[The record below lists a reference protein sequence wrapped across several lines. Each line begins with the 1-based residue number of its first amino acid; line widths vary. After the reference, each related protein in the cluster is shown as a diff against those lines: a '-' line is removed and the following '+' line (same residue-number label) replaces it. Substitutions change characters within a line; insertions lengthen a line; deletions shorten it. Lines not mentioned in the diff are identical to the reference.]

1 MSVSVS
7 RTIFI
12 SLLLTTL
19 ISCNP
24 QDEPATEPSTPSAP
38 EALRTESLT
47 LYNADTDESVRPLND
62 GDTLNLSTLTTKNLS
77 IVART
82 SPQVVGSVAFTLDG
96 TSFVDN
102 TSPYAVAGSDDEGGN
117 SADYTAWTPSLGSHT
132 LTVTPFSEP
141 DASGEAGTPL
151 TLAFSVEE
159 MDDGPG
165 GGSGG
170 QSGGEAPREKEG
182 QWRRLSQ
189 SPTKR
194 QEVAYVQVDGLF
206 YLAGGSTQQEVYNP
220 ATDTWR
226 TVKPL
231 PRKLDHIQSVAIDGK
246 IYYIGGLAGW
256 PKPSVDTVY
265 IYDPERDSFTQGA
278 PMPEGRDRGAGGVA
292 VYDGR
297 IYYAGG
303 LHDGKAVAWFD
314 VYDPARGSW
323 STLEDMPTPRDHFQG
338 AVVGGTFYAIGGR
351 DTTINA
357 TVSVVEAYD
366 FSKKTWSTLDTDLP
380 TPRGGF
386 ATAVLGDEIFTIGGE
401 GGGKAYD
408 EVEAYNPTTNTWRT
422 LAPMPTARHG
432 IQAAVCNVGVYI
444 AAGGAEQA
452 GGAPTNDHEVLSLG
466 SLEPCEPSEPTPK
479 ITKIS
484 WKDVADAPVAVT
496 EAQGT
501 AVEGKLYVFGG
512 YTSWASFCTTKRSD
526 VYDPATNTWER
537 LPDMPEPWTHAGV
550 AVDGDD
556 IYLAGGY
563 LNKPNCN
570 RAEVATTT
578 VWKFDSDEKT
588 WSKNLPPLPEPRGS
602 SGFVRVGRTLH
613 FFGGTDTDRE
623 DKGDHWA
630 LRLDGGT
637 AWERLAPLPNP
648 RSHMAYVTFDD
659 KIYVI
664 GGQHCFEACAVDQR
678 SVSIYDPTTDTW
690 SRGADLPFPL
700 SHTSSSTFVVG
711 NVIVVAG
718 GEKAHSDHV
727 ASVLAYSPAADTW
740 KSLTPL
746 PAERSAGVGS
756 MVGNAILFSGGGN
769 FNETTFKGTFR

>member
-1 MSVSVS
+1 MKVSLS
-7 RTIFI
+7 RALFI
-12 SLLLTTL
+12 SLLLTAL
-19 ISCNP
+19 VSCKP
-24 QDEPATEPSTPSAP
+24 QDEPTTEPPPSAP
-38 EALRTESLT
+38 EALSVEALT
-47 LYNADTDESVRPLND
+47 LYNADTDESIRPLTE
-62 GDTLNLSTLTTKNLS
+62 GDTLDLSTLPTKNLS

-82 SPQVVGSVAFTLDG
+82 SPQTVGSVAFTLDG
-96 TSFVDN
+96 ASFVDD
-102 TSPYAVAGSDDEGGN
+102 TSPYAVAGSDDGSGN
-117 SADYTAWTPSLGSHT
+117 GADYTAWTPTLGSHT

-141 DASGEAGTPL
+141 GANGEAGTPL

-159 MDDGPG
+159 VDDGS
-165 GGSGG
+165 GSGG
-170 QSGGEAPREKEG
+170 QGSGGQDGGAPVEQG
-182 QWRRLSQ
+182 QWAKLAQ
-189 SPTKR
+189 SPTER
-194 QEVAYVQVDGLF
+194 QEVAYAQVDGLF
-206 YLAGGSTQQEVYNP
+206 YLAGGGTQQEVYNP
-220 ATDTWR
+220 ATDTWG

-231 PRKLDHIQSVAIDGK
+231 PRRLDHIQSVVVAGK

-256 PKPSVDTVY
+256 PEPSVGTVY
-265 IYDPERDSFTQGA
+265 IYNPERDSFTQGA
-278 PMPEGRDRGAGGVA
+278 PMPEGRDRGAGGAA

-303 LHDGKAVAWFD
+303 LHDGKAVNWVD
-314 VYDPARGSW
+314 VYDPGQDSW
-323 STLEDMPTPRDHFQG
+323 STLEDMPTARDHFQG
-338 AVVGGTFYAIGGR
+338 AVVGSIFYAIGGR

-357 TVSVVEAYD
+357 TVSVVETYD
-366 FSKKTWSTLDTDLP
+366 FTTEIWSTLETTLP

-386 ATAVLGDEIFTIGGE
+386 ATAVLGEEILTIGGE

-408 EVEAYNPTTNTWRT
+408 TVEAYNTKANTWRT
-422 LAPMPTARHG
+422 LTPMPTARHG
-432 IQAAVCNVGVYI
+432 IQAAVCNGGVYI

-452 GGAPTNDHEVLSLG
+452 GGEPTNAHEVLSLG
-466 SLEPCEPSEPTPK
+466 SLEACVPTRK
-479 ITKIS
+479 LTKLS

-512 YTSWASFCTTKRSD
+512 YTSWKTFCTTQRSD
-526 VYDPATNTWER
+526 VYDPATNTWQR
-537 LPDMPEPWTHAGV
+537 LPNMPEPWTHAGV

-578 VWKFDSDEKT
+578 VWKFDTRTKT
-588 WSKNLPPLPEPRGS
+588 WTNDLPPLPKPRGS
-602 SGFVRVGRTLH
+602 GGFVRVGRTLH

-637 AWERLAPLPNP
+637 TWERLAPLPNP
-648 RSHMAYVTFDD
+648 RSHMAYAAFDD
-659 KIYVI
+659 KIYAI

-678 SVSIYDPTTDTW
+678 SVNIYDPTTDTW

-700 SHTSSSTFVVG
+700 SHMSSSSFVVG
-711 NVIVVAG
+711 DAIVVAG

-727 ASVLAYSPAADTW
+727 ATVLAYSPATDTW

-756 MVGNAILFSGGGN
+756 MIGNAILFSGGGN
-769 FNETTFKGTFR
+769 FNETTFKGIFR

>member
-1 MSVSVS
+1 MDVFLG
-7 RTIFI
+7 RAPLIF
-12 SLLLTTL
+12 LLLVAL
-19 ISCNP
+19 ASCNP
-24 QDEPATEPSTPSAP
+24 QDEPSTEPPQASAP
-38 EALRTESLT
+38 ELASLT
-47 LYNADTDESVRPLND
+47 LHNADTEEVIGPLSD
-62 GDTLNLSTLTTKNLS
+62 GDTLNLSTLPTKNLS

-82 SPQVVGSVAFTLDG
+82 SPQTVGSVAFTLDG
-96 TSFVDN
+96 TSLVDN
-102 TSPYAVAGSDDEGGN
+102 TVPYAVTSSNGGSGS
-117 SADYTAWTPSLGSHT
+117 SADNAAWTPTIGSHT

-159 MDDGPG
+159 ADDGQG
-165 GGSGG
+165 DGGSGG
-170 QSGGEAPREKEG
+170 QSGGEVPREEG
-182 QWRRLSQ
+182 RWDTLARSLAE
-189 SPTKR
+189 R

-206 YLAGGSTQQEVYNP
+206 YLAGGGTQQEVYNP

-231 PRKLDHIQSVAIDGK
+231 PRRLDHIQSVAVGGK

-256 PKPSVDTVY
+256 PEPSVGTVY
-265 IYDPERDSFTQGA
+265 IYDPARDSFTQGA
-278 PMPEGRDRGAGGVA
+278 PMPGGRDRGAGGVA

-314 VYDPARGSW
+314 VYNPARDSW

-338 AVVGGTFYAIGGR
+338 AVVGGTFYAVGGR

-366 FSKKTWSTLDTDLP
+366 FSKGTWATLDTNLP

-386 ATAVLGDEIFTIGGE
+386 ATAVLSDEILTIGGE
-401 GGGKAYD
+401 GGGEAYNT
-408 EVEAYNPTTNTWRT
+408 VEAYNPSTNTWRT

-432 IQAAVCNVGVYI
+432 IQAAVCNGGVYV

-452 GGAPTNDHEVLSLG
+452 GGAPTNAHEVLSPG
-466 SLEPCEPSEPTPK
+466 RLEPCAPVEPTPTL
-479 ITKIS
+479 TKIS
-484 WKDVADAPVAVT
+484 WEDVADAPVAVT

-501 AVEGKLYVFGG
+501 AVGGKLYVFGG
-512 YTSWASFCTTKRSD
+512 YTSWKTFCTTKRSD
-526 VYDPATNTWER
+526 VYDPAANTWKR
-537 LPDMPEPWTHAGV
+537 LPNLPEPWTHAGV

-578 VWKFDSDEKT
+578 VWKFNVGTKT
-588 WSKNLPPLPEPRGS
+588 WSKDLPPLPEPRGS
-602 SGFVRVGRTLH
+602 GGFVRVGRALH
-613 FFGGTDTDRE
+613 FFGGTDTKRKDR
-623 DKGDHWA
+623 GDHWA

-648 RSHMAYVTFDD
+648 RSHMAYTAFGN
-659 KIYVI
+659 KIYAI

-678 SVSIYDPTTDTW
+678 SVSIYDPTTDAW
-690 SRGADLPFPL
+690 ARGADLPFPL

-711 NVIVVAG
+711 DVIVVAG

-727 ASVLAYSPAADTW
+727 DNVLAYSPATNTW

-746 PAERSAGVGS
+746 PAKRSAGVGS
-756 MVGNAILFSGGGN
+756 MVGNAVLFSGGGN
-769 FNETTFKGTFR
+769 FNETTFKGTFW